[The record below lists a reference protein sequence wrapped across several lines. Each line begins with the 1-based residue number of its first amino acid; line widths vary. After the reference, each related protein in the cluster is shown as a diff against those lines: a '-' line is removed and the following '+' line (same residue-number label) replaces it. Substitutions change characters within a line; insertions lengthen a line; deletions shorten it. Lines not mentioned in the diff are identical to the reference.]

1 LYFLD
6 LLQNA
11 SFREALKV
19 QDAAKTIHSKQY
31 YHWMA
36 WRNVGDDGQAIQPML
51 PPDIESSPYILGNG
65 FADNREGEN
74 GSADVNNTL
83 W

>member
-1 LYFLD
+1 
-6 LLQNA
+6 
-11 SFREALKV
+11 
-19 QDAAKTIHSKQY
+19 
-31 YHWMA
+31 MA